1 MYSNI
6 GECVQSCVECQ
17 KAKLDNHKKPTP
29 LQPLPVLDVFR
40 RVHMDILEPL
50 KTSSAGYTHIILIV
64 CSFSKHVEIF
74 PLKSTCAKEI
84 ASIFYHEYI
93 CRYSALDVI
102 LTDRG
107 TNFLSNIIKEIC
119 KIFEIKKIN
128 TSSYRPQT
136 NSTCERNNKTMVE
149 KIRTYI
155 DDSQSNWSELLP
167 SIAFAMNTSIYTEST
182 NYSPYFILYGR
193 ECRTPID
200 TVLTEPT
207 NSGPDAKQYVDK
219 IHHKLRTA
227 RHIARQNIENAQEKY
242 KIQHD
247 KNAKE
252 PHFAVRDKVW
262 LDSKKHPVGLSPKLC
277 NRWDGP
283 YYIAEDRGN

>member
-136 NSTCERNNKTMVE
+136 NSTCERNNKTIVE

-155 DDSQSNWSELLP
+155 DNWSELLP

-200 TVLTEPT
+200 TVLTEST
-207 NSGPDAKQYVDK
+207 KSGPDAKQYVDK
-219 IHHKLRTA
+219 IHHNLRTA

-242 KIQHD
+242 NTTRTQKSQILPFVIKYGLTLKSTQ
-247 KNAKE
+247 
-252 PHFAVRDKVW
+252 
-262 LDSKKHPVGLSPKLC
+262 LDCHQ
-277 NRWDGP
+277 NYATDGMVL
-283 YYIAEDRGN
+283 IT